1 MFHFLLYIQPI
12 WYYRLS
18 DKSSALLL
26 ADYARLDSQ
35 AKALLTW
42 DSAYSDERA
51 RVMDAAYQ
59 GLQRGLIPDA
69 GNALP
74 ASGCREISDI
84 GDNYRF
90 VRKYFGTHWYVYV
103 FLLRLLSLHNP
114 FREIRSFLKNLRT
127 RRMDMT
133 LGFNQGDI
141 LNGVDSPLLRSQP
154 LVSAIIPTLD
164 RYDYL
169 QAVLADLEKQDYQN
183 FEVIVCD
190 QSDPFQS
197 AFYENWKLD
206 LRVIEQSEKAL
217 WLARNTCIR
226 QARGSFIALTED
238 DVRLPADWLTNH
250 LKCLDH
256 FSADASC
263 GIFFPEGAAPSPA
276 QRVFRLSDIF
286 ATGNTL
292 IRKQV
297 FYTTG
302 LFDRQFEGQR
312 MGDGEFGL
320 RCLLNGFRLV
330 LNPLAYCLDIK
341 APTGGLRQMGSWD
354 SWRPTRFF
362 APRPVPSV
370 LYFIRKYYGNA
381 AAVYYLLPN
390 VMASYVPYAWKRHRM
405 KKRLAFVLIFIL
417 FPFMI
422 ASVMQSWRLASE
434 KLRTGEKIDRIN
446 EKS

>member
-1 MFHFLLYIQPI
+1 MFHFLLYLKPN
-12 WYYRLS
+12 WYYRLAH
-18 DKSSALLL
+18 KSSALLL
-26 ADYARLDSQ
+26 ADYTRLDSRE
-35 AKALLTW
+35 KAFLDW
-42 DSAYSDERA
+42 DGGYSDERA

-59 GLQRGLIPDA
+59 GLYKGLIPDA
-69 GNALP
+69 DSALA
-74 ASGCREISDI
+74 ASECREISDV

-90 VRKYFGTHWYVYV
+90 VRRYFGLHWYLYV
-103 FLLRLLSLHNP
+103 FLLRLFSLHNP
-114 FREIRSFLKNLRT
+114 FREARYFLKNLRT
-127 RRMDMT
+127 KRVDMAS
-133 LGFNQGDI
+133 GIGRGD
-141 LNGVDSPLLRSQP
+141 LPKNFDSALVRSRP
-154 LVSAIIPTLD
+154 LVSLIIPTLD

-169 QAVLADLEKQDYQN
+169 RAVLKDLEDQDYQN

-190 QSDPFQS
+190 QSQPFR
-197 AFYENWKLD
+197 ADFYDSWKLD
-206 LRVIEQSEKAL
+206 LRVIEQSERAL

-226 QARGSFIALTED
+226 AAKGDFIALTED

-250 LKCLDH
+250 LKCLDY
-256 FSADASC
+256 FAADASC
-263 GIFFPEGAAPSPA
+263 GIFFPEGATPAPA
-276 QRVFRLSDIF
+276 QRLFRLSDIF

-320 RCLLNGFRLV
+320 RCLLHGFRLV
-330 LNPLAYCLDIK
+330 LNPLAYCVDIK

-370 LYFIRKYYGNA
+370 LYYVRKYFGAA

-390 VMASYVPYAWKRHRM
+390 VMASYIPYAWKRHRT
-405 KKRLAFVLIFIL
+405 KKLLAFALIFII
-417 FPFMI
+417 FPFVLVSLMR
-422 ASVMQSWRLASE
+422 SWRLAGQ
-434 KLRTGEKIDRIN
+434 KLRIGEKIDRIDAKN
-446 EKS
+446 

>member
-1 MFHFLLYIQPI
+1 MFHFLLYLRPN
-12 WYYRLS
+12 WYYRLAE
-18 DKSSALLL
+18 KTAAFVLT
-26 ADYARLDSQ
+26 DYTRLDKQ
-35 AKALLTW
+35 AKALLAW
-42 DSAYSDERA
+42 DSSYSDERA
-51 RVMDAAYQ
+51 QMMDAAYQ
-59 GLQRGLIPDA
+59 GLQKGLIPDS
-69 GNALP
+69 GNVLM
-74 ASGCREISDI
+74 ASRCREISDI

-90 VRKYFGTHWYVYV
+90 VRKYFGGHWYVYV

-114 FREIRSFLKNLRT
+114 FREAWYFIKNLST

-133 LGFNQGDI
+133 LGLNQGNV
-141 LNGVDSPLLRSQP
+141 LEGYDSPLLRSRP
-154 LVSAIIPTLD
+154 LISVIIPTLN

-169 QAVLADLEKQDYQN
+169 QAVLSDLEKQDYQN

-190 QSDPFQS
+190 QSQPFWES
-197 AFYENWKLD
+197 FYEGWKLNI
-206 LRVIEQSEKAL
+206 RIIEQSAPAL

-226 QARGSFIALTED
+226 HSKGGFIALTED
-238 DVRLPADWLTNH
+238 DVRLPADWLTSH
-250 LKCLDH
+250 LKCLDR
-256 FSADASC
+256 FSAEASC
-263 GIFFPEGAAPSPA
+263 GIFFPAGAAPSPA
-276 QRVFRLSDIF
+276 QRGFRLSDIF

-297 FYTTG
+297 FNTTG

-320 RCLLNGFRLV
+320 RCLLHGFRLV

-370 LYFIRKYYGNA
+370 LYFIRKYYGDKA
-381 AAVYYLLPN
+381 ALCYLLPN
-390 VMASYVPYAWKRHRM
+390 VKSSYIPYPWRHDRI
-405 KKRLAFVLIFIL
+405 KKLLAFVLIFIV

-422 ASVMQSWRLASE
+422 VSIVQSWRLASE

>member
-1 MFHFLLYIQPI
+1 LFHFLLYIQPI

-141 LNGVDSPLLRSQP
+141 LNGVDSPLLCSQP
-154 LVSAIIPTLD
+154 LVSVIIPTLD

-190 QSDPFQS
+190 QSQPFRA

-217 WLARNTCIR
+217 WLARNTSIR

-381 AAVYYLLPN
+381 ASKYYLLQNIPG
-390 VMASYVPYAWKRHRM
+390 SLIPYQL
-405 KKRLAFVLIFIL
+405 KKSKGLKWFFWISAPFLLPFIT
-417 FPFMI
+417 FSI
-422 ASVMQSWRLASE
+422 VRSWTLSSQ
-434 KLRTGEKIDRIN
+434 KLKAGSKIDWL
-446 EKS
+446 